1 MKSCSE
7 LSSGVSPRIHSECG
21 VIWASPTPNAKTFH
35 EVDVGTMCIYIYIN
49 FVCLKNLFK
58 RH

>member
-35 EVDVGTMCIYIYIN
+35 EVDVGTMCIYIYI
-49 FVCLKNLFK
+49 
-58 RH
+58 